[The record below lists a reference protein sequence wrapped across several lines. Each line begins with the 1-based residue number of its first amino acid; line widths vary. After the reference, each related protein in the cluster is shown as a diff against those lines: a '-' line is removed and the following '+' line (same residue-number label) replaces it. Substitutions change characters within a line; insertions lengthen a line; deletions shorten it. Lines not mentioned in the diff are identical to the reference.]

1 MTKEENLLWYRFL
14 RLYPLQFRRQYQIG
28 PYIVDFYCYRARLIV
43 ELDGSQHC
51 EPEALAY
58 DQRRTAFLQQQGLRV
73 LRISNLDVLRSFR
86 SVCTHID
93 HTVKQQ
99 LQENG

>member
-14 RLYPLQFRRQYQIG
+14 RMYPLQFRRQYQIG
-28 PYIVDFYCYRARLIV
+28 PYIVDFYCYKARLIV

-58 DQRRTAFLQQQGLRV
+58 DQKRTTFYSNKACVFLEYPTWMCFGTFVPYARTSTTQ
-73 LRISNLDVLRSFR
+73 
-86 SVCTHID
+86 
-93 HTVKQQ
+93 
-99 LQENG
+99 